1 MTEITFYVPCLN
13 EETNIQESLKTITQ
27 SCEILEIEEYEI
39 LVFND
44 GSTDDSLK
52 KIEEFKFKNNLMNK
66 IKVFTNN
73 RPMGLGYN
81 YIEGAYKGIGKYY
94 IMVCGDNSEDMNNLC
109 KVLGERG
116 KADIIIPNF
125 IKNDN
130 RIFVRRVLSRFFT
143 FLVNFFSGNK
153 LKYYNGIVLH
163 KIENV
168 KRWHPLSCGFGYQAE
183 LLTNLISVGKT
194 YIEIDIK
201 NIDRK
206 TGISRSL
213 SLLNFLSVTHTLL
226 QILFRRIRKSIWK
239 V

>member
-66 IKVFTNN
+66 IKVLTNN

>member
-1 MTEITFYVPCLN
+1 M
-13 EETNIQESLKTITQ
+13 
-27 SCEILEIEEYEI
+27 
-39 LVFND
+39 
-44 GSTDDSLK
+44 
-52 KIEEFKFKNNLMNK
+52 
-66 IKVFTNN
+66 
-73 RPMGLGYN
+73 
-81 YIEGAYKGIGKYY
+81 
-94 IMVCGDNSEDMNNLC
+94 
-109 KVLGERG
+109 ERG

-213 SLLNFLSVTHTLL
+213 SLLNFLSVT
-226 QILFRRIRKSIWK
+226 ILFYKYYLEE
-239 V
+239 

>member
-1 MTEITFYVPCLN
+1 
-13 EETNIQESLKTITQ
+13 
-27 SCEILEIEEYEI
+27 
-39 LVFND
+39 
-44 GSTDDSLK
+44 
-52 KIEEFKFKNNLMNK
+52 
-66 IKVFTNN
+66 
-73 RPMGLGYN
+73 MGLGYN

-168 KRWHPLSCGFGYQAE
+168 KIWHPLSCGFGYQAE

-213 SLLNFLSVTHTLL
+213 SLLNFLSVTHTFTN
-226 QILFRRIRKSIWK
+226 II
-239 V
+239 